1 MPNPATQRTGL
12 MSRRARHF
20 VPDARSTTWIPRE
33 LLTVRAMGSR
43 RSWVIAMRARKAIHE
58 RIVFAFAQRIEGR
71 GPGPTDLDLRL
82 FARLAV
88 MEQRLKRAFD
98 KARAQRSCAAGPAR

>member
-1 MPNPATQRTGL
+1 MPNPATQRMRL

-20 VPDARSTTWIPRE
+20 VLDARSRTLTARE
-33 LLTVRAMGSR
+33 LLAVRAMSSR
-43 RSWVIAMRARKAIHE
+43 RTWVIAMRAREAIHE
-58 RIVFAFAQRIEGR
+58 RIVLAFAQRIEGR

-88 MEQRLKRAFD
+88 TEQRLKRAFG
-98 KARAQRSCAAGPAR
+98 KARARRSCAAGPAR